1 MPGSWGACPKGPQLI
16 TPLYCL
22 LTHFHLIG
30 VNLLGVLADGMVR
43 GQIHCGGGEGGVV
56 FNPSLCFQAMEPGE
70 GASYGVRSA

>member
-16 TPLYCL
+16 TPLCCL

-30 VNLLGVLADGMVR
+30 VNLLGVLADGMVQ
-43 GQIHCGGGEGGVV
+43 GQIHCRGVCV

-70 GASYGVRSA
+70 GASYGVKSA